1 MEDTDGTLIAP
12 MTPPKVAVAR
22 PHGPTPIRRRAVGID
37 ARHRR
42 RKILRYTL
50 FLISAAFMVSALV
63 GDNGLLSSI
72 RARRQY
78 AAVQQQLIN
87 LRNEN
92 QQLLE
97 EMRRLKSDPA
107 AIEEEARRSLGL
119 IRPGETLVIV
129 KDADK

>member
-1 MEDTDGTLIAP
+1 MGLD
-12 MTPPKVAVAR
+12 AR
-22 PHGPTPIRRRAVGID
+22 IRRQRIV
-37 ARHRR
+37 
-42 RKILRYTL
+42 RYTL
-50 FLISAAFMVSALV
+50 LGISAAFMVSSLV
-63 GDNGLLSSI
+63 GDNGLLSSL

-92 QQLLE
+92 RQLLE

-107 AIEEEARRSLGL
+107 AIEEEARRNLGL

-129 KDADK
+129 KDSAKQ